1 MKQMNKLALRFFSA
15 LLAFLMPL
23 SLCQTAFAA
32 EAGSLRIGSLEEL
45 EDFAKKCSSDEYSKG
60 LDVVLTADIDA
71 GGRAVSIPIFFG
83 TFDGQNHRIYGLEL
97 KESAS
102 EYGFFSHIESGATVK
117 NLVLEGE
124 IVPNGTQSCI
134 GGIAGVNS
142 GRIENCSF
150 SGVVIASGYVG
161 GIAGK
166 NETEGTV
173 TGCTVT
179 GAVRGT
185 QYTGG
190 IVGQNAGTVI
200 RATNSSAVN
209 TAINDESGFADTEKI
224 ESTIY
229 NILKNEKTTE
239 NAVTTDTGGI
249 AGYSTGIL
257 QSCTNGG
264 SIGYEHVGYNV
275 GGIAGRQNGYMAN
288 CINRGSVFGRKDV
301 GGIVGQM
308 APDITLRFSTDGIDE
323 LQGELNTLQSLINK
337 TLDDAQSTS
346 DTVSSRVERISGY
359 ADSARESA
367 YAITGQLGDF
377 VDDNVET
384 VNNIMMIA
392 ERYIAKAAPI
402 AEDIADAA
410 ENLASAISKLR
421 DMMEVLDGTEE
432 YTDEIL
438 GYLQNTCEALALAC
452 DDLEGA
458 ATELE
463 EAFAIIEGGAA
474 TPDVSQLRADAAAL
488 REAVLSLETTI
499 GRAKEEIGISGSVT
513 PETKEQLK
521 QELFEVLD
529 GCVSVVRDVA
539 DVIRNTDFGA
549 LRDQNTENIKQI
561 AGHLKNAMHY
571 FASAANNLSAAM
583 NNLEKAISALRE
595 LNPQLAEAMEELES
609 AMEYAESASLAFA
622 SAFRKAAQWASDL
635 SEENP
640 GCFSGLGPEFDA
652 SSDALNASL
661 GGISSELSALNG
673 ELSGSSM
680 AMLSDV
686 RAVNNQF
693 MKVMNLFL
701 NVLNSTR
708 DVDYSDVYEDVSEES
723 IQSATRGKVLECIN
737 YGGINAD
744 RNVGGIAGSMAIEYD
759 LDPEDDLTETGKRSI
774 HFTYQTRAI
783 LLSCENYGSVAS
795 KKSCA
800 GGVVGRMDLGTVYN
814 CGGYADV
821 SSESGD
827 YIGGVCGL
835 SLSSIRKSFA
845 KCSLSGRKYVG
856 GIVGSGNGVFDCT
869 AVADITDSLQFNGA
883 IAGEI
888 TGQYS
893 GNRFVSDTLAGV
905 DRVSFAGKAEQVDY
919 DTVHKDENIPDNF
932 KSFSLKFVSEGKVIK
947 EIKFSYGD
955 SFGSDEYPEIPEKEG
970 YYVRWD
976 KESLEN
982 LHFDTTVTAEYVPYV
997 TALASAQEK
1006 NSRPVFIVEGNFT
1019 SGDRLDA
1026 VQKTVAGTE
1035 NAKESWSIVIPDD
1048 GNEQHT
1054 VRWLASGEKIEY
1066 SVYISYDTGTEKAE
1080 TERNGSYI
1088 CFNMKNSGTITIVPE
1103 ENNQW
1108 KLWTIAGGSAAVVI
1122 AATVAVIC
1130 IKRGKSK
1137 KKQQPAEAK

>member
-1 MKQMNKLALRFFSA
+1 
-15 LLAFLMPL
+15 
-23 SLCQTAFAA
+23 
-32 EAGSLRIGSLEEL
+32 
-45 EDFAKKCSSDEYSKG
+45 
-60 LDVVLTADIDA
+60 
-71 GGRAVSIPIFFG
+71 
-83 TFDGQNHRIYGLEL
+83 
-97 KESAS
+97 
-102 EYGFFSHIESGATVK
+102 
-117 NLVLEGE
+117 
-124 IVPNGTQSCI
+124 
-134 GGIAGVNS
+134 
-142 GRIENCSF
+142 
-150 SGVVIASGYVG
+150 
-161 GIAGK
+161 
-166 NETEGTV
+166 
-173 TGCTVT
+173 
-179 GAVRGT
+179 
-185 QYTGG
+185 
-190 IVGQNAGTVI
+190 
-200 RATNSSAVN
+200 
-209 TAINDESGFADTEKI
+209 
-224 ESTIY
+224 
-229 NILKNEKTTE
+229 
-239 NAVTTDTGGI
+239 
-249 AGYSTGIL
+249 
-257 QSCTNGG
+257 
-264 SIGYEHVGYNV
+264 
-275 GGIAGRQNGYMAN
+275 MAN

-301 GGIVGQM
+301 GGVVGQM

-323 LQGELNTLQSLINK
+323 LQEELNTL
-337 TLDDAQSTS
+337 
-346 DTVSSRVERISGY
+346 
-359 ADSARESA
+359 
-367 YAITGQLGDF
+367 
-377 VDDNVET
+377 
-384 VNNIMMIA
+384 
-392 ERYIAKAAPI
+392 
-402 AEDIADAA
+402 
-410 ENLASAISKLR
+410 
-421 DMMEVLDGTEE
+421 
-432 YTDEIL
+432 
-438 GYLQNTCEALALAC
+438 
-452 DDLEGA
+452 
-458 ATELE
+458 
-463 EAFAIIEGGAA
+463 
-474 TPDVSQLRADAAAL
+474 
-488 REAVLSLETTI
+488 
-499 GRAKEEIGISGSVT
+499 
-513 PETKEQLK
+513 
-521 QELFEVLD
+521 
-529 GCVSVVRDVA
+529 
-539 DVIRNTDFGA
+539 
-549 LRDQNTENIKQI
+549 
-561 AGHLKNAMHY
+561 
-571 FASAANNLSAAM
+571 
-583 NNLEKAISALRE
+583 
-595 LNPQLAEAMEELES
+595 
-609 AMEYAESASLAFA
+609 
-622 SAFRKAAQWASDL
+622 DL

-640 GCFSGLGPEFDA
+640 GSFSGLGPEFNA

-673 ELSGSSM
+673 ELSGSST
-680 AMLSDV
+680 ALLSDV

-856 GIVGSGNGVFDCT
+856 GIVASGNGVFDCT

-888 TGQYS
+888 TGQYG

-919 DTVHKDENIPDNF
+919 DAVHKDENIPDNF

-970 YYVRWD
+970 CYVRWD

-1006 NSRPVFIVEGNFT
+1006 NSRPVFIVDGDFT

-1108 KLWTIAGGSAAVVI
+1108 KLWAIAGGSAAVVI
-1122 AATVAVIC
+1122 AAAVAVIC